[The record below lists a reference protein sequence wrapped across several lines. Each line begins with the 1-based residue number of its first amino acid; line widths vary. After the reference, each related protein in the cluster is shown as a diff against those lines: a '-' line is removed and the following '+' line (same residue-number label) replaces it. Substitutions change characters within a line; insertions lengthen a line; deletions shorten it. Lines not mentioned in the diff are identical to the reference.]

1 MDDTRCR
8 DYFLHP
14 SGTYQRQ
21 YEALRAY
28 FVERQS
34 LEQIAAHFGFTY
46 EALRSLVRDF
56 RTYHREEAEPPF
68 SRPRASVARSVPRP
82 ASARHKPRSPRS
94 PTDDGSI

>member
-28 FVERQS
+28 FVEQRP

-46 EALRSLVRDF
+46 ETLRSLIRDF
-56 RTYHREEAEPPF
+56 RTDHREGAEPPF
-68 SRPRASVARSVPRP
+68 SRPHASVVRSAPRP
-82 ASARHKPRSPRS
+82 GSPRSKPRSPRS